1 MTIFSHASLSG
12 GEFLALYAVLLM
24 VVIYLGFAIPH
35 HLRARGR
42 EIGALEDEQAAYL
55 AGGRER
61 YAELVAT
68 RLMTSEAITI
78 TADRK
83 KLAIGNANGARRAG
97 EAAILALP
105 SPTDWSAIDRALR
118 PFAENVLKGLI
129 AAGLLMRWPRV
140 TMIRLSQT
148 LPYLLLIALGVSR
161 WRYGNVLDHP
171 TGFLAA
177 LLILT
182 AILALVRWFTPERR
196 TRSGI
201 SAIEDAQTRAERLRR
216 APMPEEIPLAVALFG
231 TVVLAGS
238 GLTDFHQMRTDS
250 NGSSDGGGGCGGGGG
265 GCGGCGGCGG

>member
-1 MTIFSHASLSG
+1 MFNHANWSG
-12 GEFLALYAVLLM
+12 GEFLTLYAVLLA

-42 EIGALEDEQAAYL
+42 ETSALRNEQAAYL

-68 RLMTSEAITI
+68 RLISAKAIAITP
-78 TADRK
+78 DRK
-83 KLAIGNANGARRAG
+83 VAIRHARGPNGPA
-97 EAAILALP
+97 EAAVLALP
-105 SPTDWSAIDRALR
+105 SPTDWSAIAHALR
-118 PFAENVLKGLI
+118 ASAENLRKGLV
-129 AAGLLMRWPRV
+129 ASELLMRRPRV
-140 TMIRLSQT
+140 AIIRLFQT

-161 WRYGNVLDHP
+161 WRYGNALDHP
-171 TGFLAA
+171 TGFLTA

-182 AILALVRWFTPERR
+182 AIFALIRWFTPERR

-201 SAIEDAQTRAERLRR
+201 AAIEEAQARAERLRR
-216 APMPEEIPLAVALFG
+216 APMPDEIPLAVALFG

-238 GLTDFHQMRTDS
+238 TLTDFHQMRSDS
-250 NGSSDGGGGCGGGGG
+250 NGSADGGGGCGGGGG

>member
-1 MTIFSHASLSG
+1 MFTHANWSG

-24 VVIYLGFAIPH
+24 LVIYLGFAIPH

-42 EIGALEDEQAAYL
+42 EPRALDDEEAAYL

-68 RLMTSEAITI
+68 RLMTAEAIAI

-83 KLAIGNANGARRAG
+83 VAIRHARSANDPA
-97 EAAILALP
+97 EAAVLALP
-105 SPTDWSAIDRALR
+105 SPTDWSAVGHSLRACAADVR
-118 PFAENVLKGLI
+118 KGLV
-129 AAGLLMRWPRV
+129 ASGLLMRRPRV
-140 TMIRLSQT
+140 AMIRLFQT

-161 WRYGNVLDHP
+161 WRYGSALHHP
-171 TGFLAA
+171 TGYLTA

-182 AILALVRWFTPERR
+182 AIFALMRWFTPERR

-201 SAIEDAQTRAERLRR
+201 AVIEDAQARAERLRR
-216 APMPEEIPLAVALFG
+216 APMPDEITLAVALFG

-238 GLTDFHQMRTDS
+238 NLTNLHQMRTDS
-250 NGSSDGGGGCGGGGG
+250 NSSSDGGGGCGGGGG